1 MLQKTLK
8 PIALKRRRR
17 AKMKTYSITAMWV
30 GLMFIDD
37 VEASNKHEAIMKV
50 LSLRP
55 NDEPFEFS
63 VYEKAA

>member
-1 MLQKTLK
+1 
-8 PIALKRRRR
+8 
-17 AKMKTYSITAMWV
+17 MKTYSITAMWV

-55 NDEPFEFS
+55 YDEPFEFS
-63 VYEKAA
+63 VDEKAT